1 MMSEKV
7 TFRIKRFNPD
17 EAERGSYWEEFDIEV
32 VKGKTLLE
40 GFFDIMETMDGSL
53 TFRFACRAGI
63 CGSDAVYVNGK
74 YVLACQEQ
82 VSFYKGT
89 VNIEPLPFYPIIK
102 DLVIDME
109 PFFSKIRAINPFI
122 ILKKSLEEEV
132 IQSSEEKERMGNSI
146 DCILCG
152 SCYSSCVTVWTDPE
166 YLGPAAL
173 LKAYRYVRDSRDAMT
188 DERIGLIN
196 GNHGVWRCHTAFNCG
211 EACPKDLNPTEAIA
225 YLKRQAVK
233 KRFSRLFGK

>member
-1 MMSEKV
+1 MSEQV
-7 TFRIKRFNPD
+7 TFRIKRFDPD
-17 EAERGSYWEEFDIEV
+17 DQERGSYWENFEVKV

-40 GFFDIMETMDGSL
+40 GLFDIMEHIDGSL

-82 VSFYKGT
+82 ISFYSG
-89 VNIEPLPFYPIIK
+89 VISIEPLPFYPIIK

-109 PFFSKIRAINPFI
+109 PFFSKIRAVNPFI

-173 LKAYRYVRDSRDAMT
+173 LKAYRYVRDSRDDMT

-196 GNHGVWRCHTAFNCG
+196 GKHGVWRCHTAFNCG
-211 EACPKDLNPTEAIA
+211 EACPKDLNPTEAIGF
-225 YLKRQAVK
+225 LKRQAVK